1 MKVSVI
7 VPVYNVY
14 KYLDKCLNSLVNQT
28 LKDIEIIIVNDG
40 SKENEE
46 EIINKYLDKYSNI
59 KYYKKE
65 NGGLSSARNY
75 GISKSIGKF
84 IGFVDSDDYVD
95 INMYEKMYNAA
106 ESNEADIVVCNVE
119 NIYETYS
126 QKINTRYF
134 NTSVDS
140 DYMLAAPMACNKL
153 VKRELLQNQFLFKKN
168 IWYEDLE
175 LIPTLVLE
183 TKKIVFL
190 NDYYYKYLQRKG
202 SIMNQQKFNDKI
214 LDIKIVLSSIESKFQ
229 EFNKLEKYSQ
239 ELEYLH
245 IEHLLY
251 STPLRICLYK
261 EEGKRYLDE
270 ISNLFKEKYPNWKN
284 NKYFKMKSIKFKV
297 ICYLTYLKKRNIINM
312 LSKFK

>member
-1 MKVSVI
+1 
-7 VPVYNVY
+7 
-14 KYLDKCLNSLVNQT
+14 
-28 LKDIEIIIVNDG
+28 
-40 SKENEE
+40 
-46 EIINKYLDKYSNI
+46 
-59 KYYKKE
+59 
-65 NGGLSSARNY
+65 
-75 GISKSIGKF
+75 
-84 IGFVDSDDYVD
+84 
-95 INMYEKMYNAA
+95 MYEKMYNAA

-175 LIPTLVLE
+175 LMPTLVLE

-190 NDYYYKYLQRKG
+190 NDYYYKYLQRNG

-214 LDIKIVLSSIESKFQ
+214 LDIKIVLASIENKFQ
-229 EFNKLEKYSQ
+229 EFNKSEKYSK

-251 STPLRICLYK
+251 STPFRICLYK
-261 EEGKRYLDE
+261 EEGKRYLKE
-270 ISNLFKEKYPNWKN
+270 ISNLFKKKYPNWKN
-284 NKYFKMKSIKFKV
+284 NKYFKKKSFKFKV
-297 ICYLTYLKKRNIINM
+297 ICYLTYLRKRNIINM